1 MDDIPLGL
9 LIGLFFILLIFSA
22 FFSGSE
28 TALMALNRYR
38 LRHLAKEKGHAGA
51 KNAWKLLKKPDRLI
65 GLILL
70 GNNFVN
76 IIITQLA
83 TFIGYRMFG
92 DAGIAIATG
101 ILTFTLLIFAEV
113 APKTL
118 GAIHPE
124 RIAFPATFVYVPLLK
139 IAYPLVWLINGFANG
154 LLRLL
159 NVPADASQSHA
170 LNQDELRSV
179 VTEARGL
186 IHDSHQEMLLRVLDL
201 EEITVQD
208 IMVPR
213 AEIVGIDLE
222 DQWENIEQQLREVSY
237 TRLPAYRN
245 NINEVVGYLHMRR
258 IMSLLATDRLTPG
271 ELERTMRPAYFIP
284 ESSTLTQQL
293 INFKKDRRR
302 HAMVVDE
309 YGDVQGLV
317 TMEDLLGE
325 IVGEFTNDSDLS
337 GDIIKQEDGSWMVDG
352 GISLRDLNRALELEL
367 PTDGPR
373 TLSGLI
379 LEYLESIPETRQ
391 SVLLAGYPMEIIK
404 TVDNVVKTIRVEPRL
419 PRFKKSEDD

>member
-1 MDDIPLGL
+1 
-9 LIGLFFILLIFSA
+9 
-22 FFSGSE
+22 
-28 TALMALNRYR
+28 MALNRYR
-38 LRHLAKEKGHAGA
+38 LKHLAENQKHAGA
-51 KNAWKLLKKPDRLI
+51 ILASRLLSKPDRLI

-83 TFIGYRMFG
+83 TFIGYRVFG

-101 ILTFTLLIFAEV
+101 FLTFALLIFAEV

-118 GAIHPE
+118 AAMYPE
-124 RIAFPATFVYVPLLK
+124 RFAFPAAFVYTPLLK
-139 IAYPLVWLINGFANG
+139 IAYPLVWLINWFANG
-154 LLRLL
+154 LLRLFSIPTGVL
-159 NVPADASQSHA
+159 QSTA

-179 VTEARGL
+179 VSEAKGL
-186 IHDSHQEMLLRVLDL
+186 IHDSHQDMLLRVLDL
-201 EEITVQD
+201 EKITVED

-213 AEIVGIDLE
+213 TEIIGIDLDEKWE
-222 DQWENIEQQLREVSY
+222 DIEEQLRQVNY
-237 TRLPAYRN
+237 TRLPAYRG

-258 IMSLLATDRLTPG
+258 IMNLLANDRLTLG
-271 ELERTMRPAYFIP
+271 ELEHTMRPAYFIP
-284 ESSTLTQQL
+284 ESTSLTQQL

-325 IVGEFTNDSDLS
+325 IVGEFTSDAALS
-337 GDIIKQEDGSWMVDG
+337 GDIIKQDDGSWMVDG
-352 GISLRDLNRALELEL
+352 GISVRDLNRSLEIKL

-379 LEYLESIPETRQ
+379 LEYLEAIPEARL
-391 SVLLAGYPMEIIK
+391 SVLLAGYPLEVIK
-404 TVDNVVKTIRVEPRL
+404 IVDNVVKTVRVAPRL
-419 PRFKKSEDD
+419 PRSKEAQDP

>member
-1 MDDIPLGL
+1 MNNIPLGF
-9 LIGLFFILLIFSA
+9 LIGLFIILLLFSA

-38 LRHLAKEKGHAGA
+38 LKHLAEVEKHPGA
-51 KNAWKLLKKPDRLI
+51 ILASRLLSKPDRLI

-76 IIITQLA
+76 ILITQLA
-83 TFIGYRMFG
+83 TFIGYRAFG

-101 ILTFTLLIFAEV
+101 VLTFALLIFAEV

-118 GAIHPE
+118 AALHPE
-124 RIAFPATFVYVPLLK
+124 KFAFPAAFVYTPLLK
-139 IAYPLVWLINGFANG
+139 LAYPLVWLINWFANG
-154 LLRLL
+154 LLRKFG
-159 NVPADASQSHA
+159 VPVENTPSNA

-179 VTEARGL
+179 VSEAKGL
-186 IHDSHQEMLLRVLDL
+186 IHDSHQDMLLRVLDL
-201 EEITVQD
+201 EKITVED

-213 AEIVGIDLE
+213 AEIIGIDLDE
-222 DQWENIEQQLREVSY
+222 KWEEIEEQLRQVNY
-237 TRLPAYRN
+237 TRLPAYRG

-258 IMSLLATDRLTPG
+258 IMSLLATDRLTAE
-271 ELERTMRPAYFIP
+271 ELEHTMRPAYFIP
-284 ESSTLTQQL
+284 ESTSLTQQL

-325 IVGEFTNDSDLS
+325 IVGEFVVDSGLF
-337 GDIIKQEDGSWMVDG
+337 GDIIQQQDGSWMVDG
-352 GISLRDLNRALELEL
+352 GISVRDLNRALEIKL

-379 LEYLESIPETRQ
+379 LEHLEAIPELPQ
-391 SVLLAGYPMEIIK
+391 CLLLAGHPTEVIK
-404 TVDNVVKTIRVEPRL
+404 TIDNVVKTARIAPLL
-419 PRFKKSEDD
+419 PQLKETEDA

>member
-1 MDDIPLGL
+1 
-9 LIGLFFILLIFSA
+9 
-22 FFSGSE
+22 
-28 TALMALNRYR
+28 MALNRYR
-38 LRHLAKEKGHAGA
+38 LKHLAENQKHAGA
-51 KNAWKLLKKPDRLI
+51 ILASRLLSKPDRLI

-83 TFIGYRMFG
+83 TFIGYRVFG

-101 ILTFTLLIFAEV
+101 FLTFALLIFAEV

-118 GAIHPE
+118 AAMHPE
-124 RIAFPATFVYVPLLK
+124 RFAFPAAFVYTPLLK
-139 IAYPLVWLINGFANG
+139 IAYPLVWLINWFANG
-154 LLRLL
+154 LLRLFSIPTGVL
-159 NVPADASQSHA
+159 QSTA

-179 VTEARGL
+179 VSEAKGL
-186 IHDSHQEMLLRVLDL
+186 IHDSHQDMLLRVLDL
-201 EEITVQD
+201 EKITVED

-213 AEIVGIDLE
+213 TEIIGIDLDEKWE
-222 DQWENIEQQLREVSY
+222 DIEEQLRQVNY
-237 TRLPAYRN
+237 TRLPAYRG

-258 IMSLLATDRLTPG
+258 IMNLLANDRLTLG
-271 ELERTMRPAYFIP
+271 ELEHTMRPAYFIP
-284 ESSTLTQQL
+284 ESTSLTQQL

-325 IVGEFTNDSDLS
+325 IVGEFTSDAALS
-337 GDIIKQEDGSWMVDG
+337 GDIIKQDDGSWMVDG
-352 GISLRDLNRALELEL
+352 SISVRDLNRSLEIKL

-379 LEYLESIPETRQ
+379 LEYLEAIPEARL
-391 SVLLAGYPMEIIK
+391 SVLLAGYPLEVIK
-404 TVDNVVKTIRVEPRL
+404 IVDNVVKTVRVAPRL
-419 PRFKKSEDD
+419 PRSKETQNP

>member
-1 MDDIPLGL
+1 
-9 LIGLFFILLIFSA
+9 
-22 FFSGSE
+22 
-28 TALMALNRYR
+28 MALNRYR
-38 LRHLAKEKGHAGA
+38 LKYLTENQKHAGA
-51 KNAWKLLKKPDRLI
+51 ILASRLLSKPDRLI

-83 TFIGYRMFG
+83 TLIGYRIFG

-101 ILTFTLLIFAEV
+101 FLTFALLIFAEV

-118 GAIHPE
+118 AAMHPE
-124 RIAFPATFVYVPLLK
+124 RFAFPAAFVYTPLLK
-139 IAYPLVWLINGFANG
+139 IAYPLVWLINWFANG
-154 LLRLL
+154 LLRLFGIPTG
-159 NVPADASQSHA
+159 VIQSTA

-179 VTEARGL
+179 VSEAKGL
-186 IHDSHQEMLLRVLDL
+186 IHDSHQDMLLRVLDL
-201 EEITVQD
+201 EKITVED

-213 AEIVGIDLE
+213 TEIIGIDLNEKWE
-222 DQWENIEQQLREVSY
+222 DIEEQLRQVNY
-237 TRLPAYRN
+237 TRLPAYRD

-258 IMSLLATDRLTPG
+258 IMNLLANDRLTLG
-271 ELERTMRPAYFIP
+271 ELEHTMRPAYFIP
-284 ESSTLTQQL
+284 ESTSLTQQL

-325 IVGEFTNDSDLS
+325 IVGEFTSDAALS

-352 GISLRDLNRALELEL
+352 GISVRDLNRSLEIKL

-379 LEYLESIPETRQ
+379 LEYLEAIPEARL
-391 SVLLAGYPMEIIK
+391 SVLLAGYPLEVIK
-404 TVDNVVKTIRVEPRL
+404 IVDNVVKTVRVAPRL
-419 PRFKKSEDD
+419 PRYEEAQSP

>member
-1 MDDIPLGL
+1 
-9 LIGLFFILLIFSA
+9 
-22 FFSGSE
+22 
-28 TALMALNRYR
+28 MALNRYR
-38 LRHLAKEKGHAGA
+38 LKYLTENQKHAGA
-51 KNAWKLLKKPDRLI
+51 ILASRLLSKPDRLI

-83 TFIGYRMFG
+83 TLIGYRIFG

-101 ILTFTLLIFAEV
+101 FLTFTLLIFAEV

-118 GAIHPE
+118 AAMHPE
-124 RIAFPATFVYVPLLK
+124 RFAFPAAFVYTPLLK
-139 IAYPLVWLINGFANG
+139 IAYPLVWLINWFANG
-154 LLRLL
+154 LLRLFGIPTG
-159 NVPADASQSHA
+159 VIQSTA

-179 VTEARGL
+179 VSEAKGL
-186 IHDSHQEMLLRVLDL
+186 IHDSHQDMLLRVLDL
-201 EEITVQD
+201 EKITVED

-213 AEIVGIDLE
+213 TEIIGIDLNEKWE
-222 DQWENIEQQLREVSY
+222 DIEEQLRQVNY
-237 TRLPAYRN
+237 TRLPAYRG
-245 NINEVVGYLHMRR
+245 NINEIVGYLHMRR
-258 IMSLLATDRLTPG
+258 IMNLLANDRLTLG
-271 ELERTMRPAYFIP
+271 ELEHTMRPAYFIP
-284 ESSTLTQQL
+284 ESTSLTQQL

-325 IVGEFTNDSDLS
+325 IVGEFTSDAALS

-352 GISLRDLNRALELEL
+352 GISVRDLNRSLEIKL

-379 LEYLESIPETRQ
+379 LEYLEAIPEARL
-391 SVLLAGYPMEIIK
+391 SVLLAGYPLEVIK
-404 TVDNVVKTIRVEPRL
+404 IVDNVVKTVRVAPRL
-419 PRFKKSEDD
+419 ARYKEAQSP